1 MTVSIVAL
9 EPRWW
14 PFQPICCQHL
24 SVVSRVEQDEGEEME
39 GKMRGGQWW
48 RGWRG
53 WRERG
58 HTILSLTVRI
68 WIITAENN
76 ALTVSGNELF

>member
-9 EPRWW
+9 EPRWC

-24 SVVSRVEQDEGEEME
+24 SVVSRAEKDEGEEME
-39 GKMRGGQWW
+39 GKMRAGEQWW
-48 RGWRG
+48 RGWRET
-53 WRERG
+53 ERG
-58 HTILSLTVRI
+58 HTSLSLTVLI